1 MEGGG
6 RGRLRRGWVPKRPA
20 AEVAN
25 ESRETL
31 ADSGSTESERK
42 SASAESSAEGGMT
55 PAGPEVA
62 RASADTRV
70 TRPRSERVAVAG

>member
-6 RGRLRRGWVPKRPA
+6 RSRLRRGWVPKRPA

-31 ADSGSTESERK
+31 ADSGSTGSERK
-42 SASAESSAEGGMT
+42 SARSESSADGGTT

-70 TRPRSERVAVAG
+70 TKPRSERVAVAG